1 MTIMHDVVICK
12 CGVLTPAARFCRKCG
27 QFLHRAQ
34 FVVVKSEQALEALND
49 GKSVRA
55 EPGLYEACAGE
66 FWTIP
71 N

>member
-1 MTIMHDVVICK
+1 MHDVVICK

-27 QFLHRAQ
+27 KSLHRAQ
-34 FVVVKSEQALEALND
+34 FVVIKSEKVLDALND

-55 EPGLYEACAGE
+55 KPGLYEACAGE
-66 FWTIP
+66 YLMIV